1 MSLPEV
7 CPLDGKSGCK
17 TSECHLYHVD
27 WRSGEE
33 NCSIDYGA
41 TKKSLSKADPLQ
53 DTYAQNTSI
62 RLGREIPTTMQ
73 IRPPVQNVAET
84 TREETVVNQILD
96 NPETIIEEV
105 VTSDKN
111 ITVIESNHAS
121 DGAVAKPADVSDNDN
136 AKTEKKKSK
145 SIDDVMKLDLPDDY
159 EEEFW
164 S

>member
-1 MSLPEV
+1 MSLPEL

-17 TSECHLYHVD
+17 TRECHLYHVD

-33 NCSIDYGA
+33 NCSIGYHVN
-41 TKKSLSKADPLQ
+41 KKPSPKTDQLY
-53 DTYAQNTSI
+53 DTYVQNTST

-84 TREETVVNQILD
+84 TREETVVNRILD

-105 VTSDKN
+105 VTSDRN
-111 ITVIESNHAS
+111 TTVIESNHAS
-121 DGAVAKPADVSDNDN
+121 DGAAVKPADVSDNDN
-136 AKTEKKKSK
+136 DKTEKKKGK
-145 SIDDVMKLDLPDDY
+145 SIDDAMKLDLPDDY